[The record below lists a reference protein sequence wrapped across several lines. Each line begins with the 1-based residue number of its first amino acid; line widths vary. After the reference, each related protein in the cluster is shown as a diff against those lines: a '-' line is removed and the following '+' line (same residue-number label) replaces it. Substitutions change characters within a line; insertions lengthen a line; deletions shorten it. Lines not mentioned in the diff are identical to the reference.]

1 MKSTIVALGWTILL
15 VPTLLVSAQETKISP
30 EIVVY
35 KVEFNL
41 RDGNDAAAKA
51 GRRYTMLVDT
61 TGKGTFRVGNRVPVA
76 TGSFQPGSGTN
87 ALVSTQFTYVDVG
100 VNIECWI
107 REANG
112 RVGLRADFDVST
124 IVQPDKAA
132 LPIVANPI
140 IGQLKINVD
149 TLLNSGKPT
158 VVASIDDPVTLRK
171 FDVEATVTRVN

>member
-1 MKSTIVALGWTILL
+1 MKSNTAALGLVILL
-15 VPTLLVSAQETKISP
+15 AAALPVSAQEPKVPPDIA
-30 EIVVY
+30 VY
-35 KVEFNL
+35 KVEFHL

-51 GRRYTMLVDT
+51 GRRYTMLVNT

-76 TGSFQPGSGTN
+76 TGSSQPG
-87 ALVSTQFTYVDVG
+87 LVNTQFTYIEVG
-100 VNIECWI
+100 VNIDCWI

-112 RVGLRADFDVST
+112 KVSLRADLDVSS

-132 LPIVANPI
+132 IPAVPNPI

-149 TLLNSGKPT
+149 ALLNVGKPT